1 MHTRHAMESFQKMRG
16 NTCTNAVSVTVVR
29 RVCGAVRW
37 DRSVSAGRLLC
48 RNGFVGVVVVFLFF
62 FCLGRFS
69 RGRGRSCESYE
80 RNTAGRSF
88 GHTQQGRSEVVVT
101 CSTLPLFIRGRD
113 RGGTAAR
120 LGFGLLVFL
129 CNVEV
134 AAVKGA
140 VACMSAGASS
150 INAGC
155 RAAVWGVRRA
165 VRGGDGVGR

>member
-1 MHTRHAMESFQKMRG
+1 MRCG
-16 NTCTNAVSVTVVR
+16 GIDRCRPVGCCAETV
-29 RVCGAVRW
+29 
-37 DRSVSAGRLLC
+37 LLVLSL
-48 RNGFVGVVVVFLFF
+48 FSFF
-62 FCLGRFS
+62 FGLGRFS
-69 RGRGRSCESYE
+69 RGRGRSCASYE

-129 CNVEV
+129 CNMEV

-165 VRGGDGVGR
+165 VRGGDGVAR